1 MSLAHIL
8 PPCLKEG
15 GSAAAATHGF
25 VSKEEQQLNSMYEVE
40 YEDSVL
46 RISFEGGR
54 AGPGIQDMGTS
65 FAVVCTLRACLTTV
79 H

>member
-1 MSLAHIL
+1 
-8 PPCLKEG
+8 
-15 GSAAAATHGF
+15 
-25 VSKEEQQLNSMYEVE
+25 MYEVE

-46 RISFEGGR
+46 RINFEGGR
-54 AGPGIQDMGTS
+54 AGLGIQDMGTS